1 VVPVANPPAFRLHY
15 ASLQRHINRLPYLDI
30 YLYSREGSPDN
41 DNSEV
46 YPLPSTITRARVVS
60 LTVCV
65 CASCVV
71 RRVSCVVC
79 RVSCVVCRVRWCRWR
94 RRR

>member
-46 YPLPSTITRARVVS
+46 DPPPNCPCACRVVD
-60 LTVCV
+60 
-65 CASCVV
+65 
-71 RRVSCVVC
+71 RVC
-79 RVSCVVCRVRWCRWR
+79 RVSCAVM
-94 RRR
+94 